1 MKDSDDKQTLDLLDK
16 PRRGR
21 PVTGKAKTQAQI
33 QREYRQRTK
42 ANGLPTLAQALAG
55 FELWYLPKG
64 CRKWRKFS
72 GYDALSW
79 EAVNSMYRSAIASN
93 ELISANDFS
102 LPGLPENGASYEI
115 RCTLE
120 RLPFLKR
127 IDHFED

>member
-1 MKDSDDKQTLDLLDK
+1 MKDSNDKSTIDLLDK

-72 GYDALSW
+72 GHDPLSW
-79 EAVNSMYRSAIASN
+79 EAVNAMYRGAIACNGIDIDS
-93 ELISANDFS
+93 
-102 LPGLPENGASYEI
+102 PEIGAAYEI
-115 RCTLE
+115 RCTLD